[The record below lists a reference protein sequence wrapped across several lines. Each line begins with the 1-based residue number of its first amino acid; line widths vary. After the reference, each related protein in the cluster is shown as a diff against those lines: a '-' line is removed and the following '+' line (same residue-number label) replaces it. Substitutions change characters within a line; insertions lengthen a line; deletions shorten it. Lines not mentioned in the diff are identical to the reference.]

1 MRPKLQRTDDASTP
15 SDPQQ
20 RSNTNRGSPEASFE
34 VFWNRERLRRLAWI
48 IAGLTTLS
56 LPLAYTSS
64 MAIRIAALI
73 WMAFLFVATLAVT
86 RRIKTDKPI
95 LVINCQGISDSRLNA
110 DPIYWSDIDAVAPCD
125 PRHSR
130 VLELYLKWPEYRLAK
145 TRPFIRLGGALQ
157 RRVGVPALTL
167 SLLFLDCELIAVC
180 DAIATFRPGL
190 LPNQLIN
197 HD

>member
-1 MRPKLQRTDDASTP
+1 MRPKHANIVSSIPNNNAS
-15 SDPQQ
+15 
-20 RSNTNRGSPEASFE
+20 SFE
-34 VFWNRERLRRLAWI
+34 VYWNRERLRRLAWI
-48 IAGLTTLS
+48 IAGITALS
-56 LPLAYTSS
+56 LPLAAASS
-64 MAIRIAALI
+64 TATRIVALL
-73 WMAFLFVATLAVT
+73 WMCGLFVATLAVI
-86 RRIKTDKPI
+86 RRINTDTPI
-95 LVINCQGISDSRLNA
+95 LVINHQGIIDSRLNH

-125 PRHSR
+125 PHHSR

-145 TRPFIRLGGALQ
+145 ARPLIRLGGALQ

-190 LPNQLIN
+190 LPSQLIH